1 MAFGF
6 VHGETVAPQGA
17 PRMGVRSMNARRD
30 TFDSDRLQ
38 HLPSVRL
45 DLVESIRL
53 RLRLGDYDTPER
65 LDAALEQMIQRLA
78 R

>member
-1 MAFGF
+1 
-6 VHGETVAPQGA
+6 
-17 PRMGVRSMNARRD
+17 MNARRD

>member
-6 VHGETVAPQGA
+6 VHGETVAPHGA
-17 PRMGVRSMNARRD
+17 SRKGVGPMNARRD
-30 TFDSDRLQ
+30 TLDSDRFRRLS
-38 HLPSVRL
+38 SVRL
-45 DLVESIRL
+45 ELVESVRR

-65 LDAALEQMIQRLA
+65 LDAALDQLLQRLG